1 MIWVVLTIALAVAAG
16 VTAERRFATRAGDV
30 ARGTL
35 RLMLFG
41 LTPIVVFF
49 NIARLEI
56 DADVGV
62 GIGLGWVAFLTAA
75 GLAYLAGA
83 RLLQLS
89 RPATGSLVTSVI
101 NANTGYLGLP
111 LVAAALGMDH
121 LDEAVAFDTLVG
133 TPATML
139 IGFGVGAAFGTE
151 AGETAW
157 QRARSFLTR
166 NPPLIAAAL
175 GLLAPEALTPDALV
189 DASRVL
195 VFAMLP
201 MGFFAVGVAVA
212 EDSPIRVTPP
222 VAVAT
227 LLRLVVAPVILLALA
242 APLIDLPA
250 AYLLI
255 AAMPCGLN
263 GLVIAHAYGLDLSLS
278 ASAVAWSTA
287 LAVVAATVVT
297 ILV

>member
-1 MIWVVLTIALAVAAG
+1 LTLIALTIALAVAAG
-16 VTAERRFATRAGDV
+16 ATAERRLGARAGDA
-30 ARGTL
+30 ARATL

-41 LTPIVVFF
+41 LVPIVVFF
-49 NIARLEI
+49 NITRLEL
-56 DADVGV
+56 DADVGI
-62 GIGLGWVAFLTAA
+62 GIGLGWVAFLGAA
-75 GLAYLAGA
+75 GLAYMAGA
-83 RLLQLS
+83 RLLHLP
-89 RPATGSLVTSVI
+89 RPATGSMITSVI

-111 LVAAALGMDH
+111 LVAAALGLDH

-139 IGFGVGAAFGTE
+139 VGFAVGAAFGSR

-166 NPPLIAAAL
+166 NPPLIAAVL
-175 GLLAPEALTPDALV
+175 GLLAPDALAPDALV
-189 DASRVL
+189 DAARVL

-212 EDSPIRVTPP
+212 EDAPLRLTAP
-222 VAVAT
+222 VAIAT
-227 LLRLVVAPVILLALA
+227 ALRLVVAPLILLVLA

-250 AYLLI
+250 AYLI
-255 AAMPCGLN
+255 VAAMPCGLN
-263 GLVIAHAYGLDLSLS
+263 GLVIAHAYGLDLTLS

-287 LAVVAATVVT
+287 IAVAAALVVT
-297 ILV
+297 IVV